1 MAPDRSYKRA
11 RPGIGDAWIVFAGYI
26 KDNEVIAA
34 TPDPPPASTPER
46 DADSHAEADV
56 WSTAGEADAQP

>member
-1 MAPDRSYKRA
+1 VTL
-11 RPGIGDAWIVFAGYI
+11 WIVFAGYI
-26 KDNEVIAA
+26 KDTEVLAA
-34 TPDPPPASTPER
+34 TAGPRPASTSER